1 MSKMNKITF
10 NMVAAEMA
18 EDIMTEVSFSGKNNE
33 LKISVRRRL
42 DFEDAMKFVRDV
54 AASCTDVNEGL
65 YMPEAFDFSV
75 KVNTL
80 VYYAGFNNPDDVPKA
95 YSVIYGTDLYEVVRD
110 VIDEG
115 QYFALVSAAKELV
128 SNNKEILNNSY
139 AAKMNDLIYKM
150 DEIMNEGNS
159 VVNDITNG
167 ALQEKI
173 NEMLQAVNLLGNPS
187 GKTEETDN
195 VVAFPTGDKA

>member
-1 MSKMNKITF
+1 MNKMNKITF
-10 NMVAAEMA
+10 NMVAAEMD
-18 EDIMTEVSFSGKNNE
+18 ENIMTEVAFSGKNKE
-33 LKISVRRRL
+33 LKISVKRRL

-54 AASCTDVNEGL
+54 AGSCTDINEGS

-80 VYYAGFNNPDDVPKA
+80 VYYAGFNDPDDIQKA
-95 YSVIYGTDLYEVVRD
+95 YSVIYGTNLYEVVRD

-115 QYFALVSAAKELV
+115 QYFALVSAAKERV
-128 SNNKEILNNSY
+128 GNDKEILNNSY

-159 VVNDITNG
+159 VVNEITGG
-167 ALQEKI
+167 AVQEKL
-173 NEMLQAVNLLGNPS
+173 NELLQAANLLGNPS
-187 GKTEETDN
+187 GNAATTDN